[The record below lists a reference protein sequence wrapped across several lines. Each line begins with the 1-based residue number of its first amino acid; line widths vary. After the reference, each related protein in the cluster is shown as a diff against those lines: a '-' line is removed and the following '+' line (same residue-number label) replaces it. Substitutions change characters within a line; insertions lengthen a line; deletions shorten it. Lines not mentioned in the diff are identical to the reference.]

1 MVVGLV
7 WLLDAVR
14 TDLAARV
21 RGAGFK
27 LILGDALFPKVFA
40 VPGGSAL
47 AAVSWPTN
55 RIFAGAL
62 VGKLSSLGAKHRVSH
77 RRQGPCSG

>member
-1 MVVGLV
+1 MGLV
-7 WLLDAVR
+7 WLPDAVR
-14 TDLAARV
+14 TDLAARG

-47 AAVSWPTN
+47 AAVS
-55 RIFAGAL
+55 
-62 VGKLSSLGAKHRVSH
+62 
-77 RRQGPCSG
+77 